1 MDNKA
6 FTSSPERGEC
16 PKSANLT
23 KETFHE
29 EESDDVIV
37 KDCATVF
44 VKLPF
49 LNALR
54 SPKWFLV
61 FLSLAACAQGVL
73 INGLVNVVI
82 TSIEIR
88 FGMKSSDTGLLVA
101 CQDIGS
107 LLVML
112 PASHFGS
119 RLGASK
125 PRWIAVGMMVL
136 GLGSFVWTLPHF
148 LTGPYEP
155 GDLGGDLEVQDKS
168 SLCRLQREDLCQ
180 GEEEDVEEAESL
192 SKHKFVF
199 IVGQLLNGAGCS
211 PLLSLG
217 TTFMDEAVGAKSSP
231 VYIAIF
237 QMWLVIGPALG
248 YVIGGQLL
256 LIHTDLV
263 QDSNISPASPLWVG
277 AWWPGFFIT
286 GSVCFVAA
294 LAIHLY
300 PASINRTRDT
310 TARKADAGPEQTFF
324 TSLRSLLTNPT
335 FMLLALASG
344 GDAAIINGYAA
355 FLPKF
360 MEQQYGLTNGL
371 AAQIVGMIVVPAG
384 GLGTFLGGWVVKRFK
399 LTRNQIILL
408 FIGISTGTLPLLP
421 AFLMSCPG
429 PSYAGIS
436 TSATITTVKSDCR
449 AACDCPSL
457 SYDPV
462 CGTNSVM

>member
-6 FTSSPERGEC
+6 YTTSPEAGEF
-16 PKSANLT
+16 PKR
-23 KETFHE
+23 ETLEE
-29 EESDDVIV
+29 EESNDVIV

-44 VKLPF
+44 VNLPF
-49 LNALR
+49 LNGLR

-61 FLSLAACAQGVL
+61 FLSLAACVQGVL

-155 GDLGGDLEVQDKS
+155 GDLGGDLEDQDRS

-180 GEEEDVEEAESL
+180 GEEEEVEEGESL

-294 LAIHLY
+294 VAIHLY

-310 TARKADAGPEQTFF
+310 TVRKAEAGPEPTFF
-324 TSLRSLLTNPT
+324 TSLRS
-335 FMLLALASG
+335 
-344 GDAAIINGYAA
+344 
-355 FLPKF
+355 
-360 MEQQYGLTNGL
+360 
-371 AAQIVGMIVVPAG
+371 
-384 GLGTFLGGWVVKRFK
+384 
-399 LTRNQIILL
+399 
-408 FIGISTGTLPLLP
+408 
-421 AFLMSCPG
+421 
-429 PSYAGIS
+429 
-436 TSATITTVKSDCR
+436 
-449 AACDCPSL
+449 
-457 SYDPV
+457 
-462 CGTNSVM
+462 